1 MDGDALAT
9 QAEINEAIIV
19 GDDRLVRVFIKQRQR
34 IAELNAEYEAAIKV
48 VKDQQNMIRAEL
60 LRRLHERKATQTK
73 TQHGTAFIKEEMSV
87 TIADEDAFGS
97 FVLLEG
103 DYSYYQKRPKV
114 ERVREYM
121 KEHDGMLPPGLSVF
135 REFDINVRVPSK
147 RATKE
152 TPND

>member
-1 MDGDALAT
+1 MDGDAPAT

-19 GDDRLVRVFIKQRQR
+19 GDDRLVRVFIKQRKR

-60 LRRLHERKATQTK
+60 LRRLHERKSTQTK

-114 ERVREYM
+114 ERIREYM

-152 TPND
+152 NSDD